1 MEITRRDF
9 LKVSG
14 AAGTVLIGGL
24 GFDLS
29 PAEAYAR
36 DLRIK
41 GAKETTS
48 ICCYCSVGCG
58 ILVHTSEGKV
68 INTEGD
74 PEHPVN
80 EGTLCSKGASIFQ
93 VVNNENRLQKPR
105 YRAPGATEWKDVEW
119 DWALDQIARRVKD
132 TRDKTF
138 RKTITTKVREVMA
151 ADTPDE
157 SGLFPE
163 IVTDVEKTVHGQQDR
178 RHRPRGKRGPG
189 QRRVL
194 PHPETRPLLGPGV
207 CRTPGEALTLRHCS
221 GSGRVVRSRCD
232 DESLERSEKCRCH
245 SRHGGEPGVEPPH
258 FDEVDHEGE
267 GTRREARRRRSALHA
282 DRGGGRSVCAPP
294 LRHRHR
300 VPRGDDPLH
309 PGTEPH
315 FQGIRRQL
323 HRRPVPR
330 QCRTSRC
337 RANSTASFPA
347 TTKRERNTTGR
358 PGPSSLT
365 RRAFRK
371 GTRP

>member
-36 DLRIK
+36 ELRIK

-74 PEHPVN
+74 PEHPVS
-80 EGTLCSKGASIFQ
+80 EGSLCSKGGTIYQ

-105 YRAPGATEWKDVEW
+105 YRAPGSAEWKDVEW
-119 DWALDQIARRVKD
+119 DWALDRIARRIKD
-132 TRDKTF
+132 TRDRTF
-138 RKTITTKVREVMA
+138 RPTTTTKIREVKA
-151 ADTPDE
+151 GRHARRI
-157 SGLFPE
+157 GAFPRDRDRRGE
-163 IVTDVEKTVHGQQDR
+163 AVHGQQDR
-178 RHRPRGKRGPG
+178 WHRPRGKRGPG

-194 PHPETRPLLGPGV
+194 SHPETRALLGPGV
-207 CRTPGEALTLRHCS
+207 RRTPGAALTLRHCS
-221 GSGRVVRSRCD
+221 GSGRVVRTRGD
-232 DESLERSEKCRCH
+232 DEPLERPEERRCH
-245 SRHGGEPGVEPPH
+245 SRHGGEPGIESPH

-267 GTRREARRRRSALHA
+267 GTGREAHLRRSPLHA
-282 DRGGGRSVCAPP
+282 DRGGGRSVRAHP

-309 PGTEPH
+309 PGTEPL

-323 HRRPVPR
+323 HRRPLPR
-330 QCRTSRC
+330 PCGLQD
-337 RANSTASFPA
+337 A
-347 TTKRERNTTGR
+347 GR
-358 PGPSSLT
+358 T
-365 RRAFRK
+365 RRRLFRLQRT
-371 GTRP
+371 GSEIRQEDLGLPA